1 MTYLFSGCKCGITRK
16 RKTRIVG
23 GQATEVNKLHNLSLS
38 TKFVKVNEYP
48 WIALLRIVMNGKSFR
63 CSGSLV
69 ASQWIVTAAH
79 CVFHEDQVT
88 LASNSMITVILGE
101 HDTSTSF
108 ESKIPRKELKVAKI
122 ISHDVVLDM
131 KNDIALLKLSEKV
144 DLNTYTPVCVPN
156 TGTDFT
162 GKIAWTYGN

>member
-23 GQATEVNKLHNLSLS
+23 GQATEVNRLHYLSSS
-38 TKFVKVNEYP
+38 TRFVKVNEYP
-48 WIALLRIVMNGKSFR
+48 WLARLRIVWPGDSFR
-63 CSGSLV
+63 CGGSLV

-79 CVFHEDQVT
+79 CVFHRDEVT
-88 LASNSMITVILGE
+88 LASSSMITVILGE

-108 ESKIPRKELKVAKI
+108 ESKIPRKELKVTQI
-122 ISHDVVLDM
+122 ISHDDNFDL

-156 TGTDFT
+156 TGKDFT

>member
-16 RKTRIVG
+16 TRIVG
-23 GQATEVNKLHNLSLS
+23 GQATEVNRSHNLSLS

-48 WIALLRIVMNGKSFR
+48 WIALLRIVMNGKTFR
-63 CSGSLV
+63 CGGSLV

-88 LASNSMITVILGE
+88 LASSSMVTVILGE
-101 HDTSTSF
+101 HDTSTPF

-122 ISHDVVLDM
+122 ISHDVVLDL

-156 TGTDFT
+156 TGKDFT